1 MTDARTEILSRIREA
16 LGPDGG
22 PAGPAGAAGTTA
34 AGAVPREY
42 RASGE
47 HAPGSDVV
55 LDLLVDRLEDY
66 KAHVHRAAPADLP
79 GVLVRLLAPQLTEQS
94 AERQEVG
101 TSDYRSPDLLPT
113 TRGTERG
120 SVVVPDGL
128 DSAWLAALADVD
140 VHVDSREAPLS
151 AAELDEIDAVVT
163 AARVAVA
170 ETGTIVLDGEPDQG
184 RRAISLVPDV
194 HVCVVR
200 TDQVVQTVPEAVRL
214 LSADPGRPLTWIS
227 GPSATSD
234 IELDRVEG
242 VHGPRTLHV
251 VLVSTSR

>member
-1 MTDARTEILSRIREA
+1 MTNTKAEILSRIRAA
-16 LGPDGG
+16 LGS
-22 PAGPAGAAGTTA
+22 AAGSAPA
-34 AGAVPREY
+34 APTPVPREY
-42 RASGE
+42 RSAGE

-66 KAHVHRAAPADLP
+66 KAHVHRVSGAEVP
-79 GVLVRLLAPQLTEQS
+79 GLLATLVS
-94 AERQEVG
+94 GSGA
-101 TSDYRSPDLLPT
+101 
-113 TRGTERG
+113 RGA
-120 SVVVPDGL
+120 VVVPPGL
-128 DSAWLAALADVD
+128 DPAWLTALADGAVRT
-140 VHVDSREAPLS
+140 DSHDAPMS
-151 AAELDEIDAVVT
+151 AAELDEVDVVVT

-200 TDQVVQTVPEAVRL
+200 ADQVVQTVPEGVRL
-214 LSADPGRPLTWIS
+214 LGADPGRPLTWIS

-251 VLVSTSR
+251 VLVS